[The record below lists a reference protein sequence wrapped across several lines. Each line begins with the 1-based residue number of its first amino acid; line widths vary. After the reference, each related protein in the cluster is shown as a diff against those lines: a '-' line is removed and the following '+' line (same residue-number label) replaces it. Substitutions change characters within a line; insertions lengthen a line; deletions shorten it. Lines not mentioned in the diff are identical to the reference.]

1 MGKAETIN
9 VPIYLD
15 YLSTTPVDPR
25 VVEAMTQCL
34 SMDGVFGN
42 PESRSHQYE
51 GKEEEAIE
59 NALCQVAELINAAPR
74 EIVWKSGATEADN
87 PAIKGAA
94 HFYQPCIAYERPR
107 PGPAIGHNGQNPL
120 QKWACPYS

>member
-42 PESRSHQYE
+42 PRLARINMAEGRSD
-51 GKEEEAIE
+51 G
-59 NALCQVAELINAAPR
+59 NARCQVAELINADPR
-74 EIVWKSGATEADN
+74 EIVLTSGATESDN
-87 PAIKGAA
+87 
-94 HFYQPCIAYERPR
+94 
-107 PGPAIGHNGQNPL
+107 L
-120 QKWACPYS
+120 D